1 MKQEL
6 ICKVCGMTLGDN
18 IRQVEQL
25 GADWIGF
32 IFYPR
37 SPRFMDALPDYL
49 PQRAERVGVFV
60 DQPKE
65 EVLMYADRFGLQ
77 AVQLHG
83 HESPGYCRSLRG
95 RGLRIIKAFPV
106 ATADD
111 LLATTAYEGC
121 CDYYLFETKSTQP
134 GGSGQSFDWS
144 VLQAYHSRTPFLLSG
159 GIRPEQAAVVRAFR
173 HPLLA
178 GIDLNSRF
186 ESSPGVK
193 DIQQLRQFLDAFN
206 EE

>member
-1 MKQEL
+1 M
-6 ICKVCGMTLGDN
+6 IIKVCGMREAEN
-18 IRQVEQL
+18 IRA
-25 GADWIGF
+25 ADALPIQMMGF
-32 IFYPR
+32 IFYPKSTR
-37 SPRFMDALPDYL
+37 YVAKRPEYL
-49 PQRAERVGVFV
+49 PRNARRVGVFV
-60 DQPKE
+60 DEEANHILRIAKE
-65 EVLMYADRFGLQ
+65 YGLDYI
-77 AVQLHG
+77 QLHG

-121 CDYYLFETKSTQP
+121 CDYYLFDTKSTQP

-144 VLQAYHSRTPFLLSG
+144 VLQAYHGRTPFLLSG
-159 GIRPEQAAVVRAFR
+159 GIRPEQAAVVRALR

-193 DIQQLRQFLDAFN
+193 DIQLLRQFLDAFN